1 MRPEAQKLW
10 AAEGLGAGGGIAG
23 ADNAPQGGEAR
34 AGKEPHGSLAGAG
47 NGPQGGEA
55 KAGKEPQNSVASAG
69 NGSLASE
76 AASGSQASGAAAP
89 RTLLPGATV
98 GVLGGGQLGRM
109 MALAG
114 SAMGYRF
121 VALDPAPDAPCGQVT
136 PQITAA
142 YNDRDAARELARRS
156 DVITYEFENVDAG
169 VAALLEEESYVPQG
183 SALLYTTQHRLR
195 EKAAIEA
202 AGVPVAP
209 YRKVGSLAELTVAA
223 AELGLPCVLKTV
235 TGGYDGK
242 GQAVIRREEELEAA
256 FRQVTPD
263 PGTSGAAETAVPE
276 LVLEKFV
283 SFQCEISVVAARSAS
298 GEVKSFPPAENIH
311 VNNILHL
318 SIVPARV
325 SEEIQTRAC
334 QLAETLISG
343 LNAVGLLAVEMFV
356 TTEGELYVNE
366 LAPRPHNSGHYTM
379 DACATSQFEQHV
391 RAIANLPLGDTSLLT
406 PVVMVNVLG
415 QHLEGAV
422 NAVYTQVESANSK
435 GVVPKLHIYGKTES
449 KTGRKMGHINLLCKD
464 TQDALAWVEQ
474 SNLWR
479 N

>member
-1 MRPEAQKLW
+1 MRFEEGKIADQTGPIRSR
-10 AAEGLGAGGGIAG
+10 EGLVPG
-23 ADNAPQGGEAR
+23 ADI
-34 AGKEPHGSLAGAG
+34 
-47 NGPQGGEA
+47 
-55 KAGKEPQNSVASAG
+55 
-69 NGSLASE
+69 
-76 AASGSQASGAAAP
+76 P
-89 RTLLPGATV
+89 RTLLPGATI

-142 YNDRDAARELARRS
+142 YNDRDAARELARRA
-156 DVITYEFENVDAG
+156 DVITYEFENVDAD
-169 VAALLEEESYVPQG
+169 VAALLTEESYVPQG
-183 SALLYTTQHRLR
+183 STLLYTTQHRLR

-209 YRKVGSLAELTVAA
+209 YRKVGSLAELTAAA
-223 AELGLPCVLKTV
+223 AELGLPCVLKTA

-242 GQAVIRREEELEAA
+242 GQAVIRQPEALEAA
-256 FRQVTPD
+256 YRQVA
-263 PGTSGAAETAVPE
+263 PGAEVPE
-276 LVLEKFV
+276 LVLEKFIA
-283 SFQCEISVVAARSAS
+283 FHCEISVIAARSAS

-311 VNNILHL
+311 VDNILHL

-325 SEEIQTRAC
+325 AEEIQQRAC
-334 QLAETLISG
+334 ELAEKLIAG
-343 LNAVGLLAVEMFV
+343 LDAVGLLAVEMFV
-356 TTEGELYVNE
+356 TEDGELFVNE

-379 DACATSQFEQHV
+379 DACITSQFEQHI
-391 RAIANLPLGDTSLLT
+391 RAVCNLPLGDTSLLT

-415 QHLEGAV
+415 EHLAGAV
-422 NAVYTQVESANSK
+422 KAVSRVDEAANRL
-435 GVVPKLHIYGKTES
+435 GVAPKLHIYGKTES

-464 TQDALAWVEQ
+464 TGDGLSWVEQ
-474 SNLWR
+474 TNLWR